1 MKNSLETRLGIFFA
15 LALVVAFIL
24 MEVVGGLDF
33 FKGGYRVHALFHT
46 VQDLKVGNP
55 VKLAGVRVG
64 QVERIILTNDQV
76 RVSMK
81 LDKNTQIRTD
91 STATIKFAGLMGEN
105 FVSLDFGTPKGV
117 KAEADAYLPTAE
129 QADLGVIMAKLENVA
144 TGVENI
150 TKSFSGDNISN
161 LLGPFTDFLK
171 QNSPKL
177 TALFGNMETISS
189 QLANGKGSI
198 GKMIND
204 DTLYVTALN
213 AVTNLQD
220 AGLEIKTTIAQA
232 RLAVDQLN
240 SGQGSL
246 GKLMKDEKL
255 YAETTEAMTTLKEIL
270 KKINNGTG
278 SVGQLVND
286 DSLLKN
292 AKMSL
297 QKLDKAAE
305 GLEDTGPLSVLGTII
320 GKVF

>member
-24 MEVVGGLDF
+24 MELVGNLNF
-33 FKGGYRVHALFHT
+33 FKGGYRVHALFRT

-64 QVERIILTNDQV
+64 QVEQIRLTNDQV

-81 LDKNTQIRTD
+81 LDRDAEIRTD

-117 KAEADAYLPTAE
+117 KAESDAYLPTAE

-150 TKSFSGDNISN
+150 TKSFSGDHIDN
-161 LLGPFTDFLK
+161 LLGPLTALVKD
-171 QNSPKL
+171 NSPKL
-177 TALFGNMETISS
+177 TALFGNMEVISS
-189 QLANGKGSI
+189 QIANGKGSI

-204 DTLYVTALN
+204 DSFYNSALN

-220 AGLEIKTTIAQA
+220 AGFEIKSMIAQA
-232 RLAVDQLN
+232 RLTVDQLN
-240 SGQGSL
+240 AGQGSL

-255 YAETTEAMTTLKEIL
+255 YTETTEAMTALKEIL
-270 KKINNGTG
+270 TKINNGTG

-305 GLEDTGPLSVLGTII
+305 GLEDTGPLSVLGTIV